1 MDIVCGIMSMS
12 NRRRWVAAWKDSAT
26 KPALY
31 HCISRVN
38 GRSFLLDVAEREHF
52 RMIMRLCEKF
62 TGCRVLSYCLMSNH
76 FHILLE
82 VPPMP
87 EGGISDEE
95 LLKRLSAFYGEA
107 RVAEIAKE
115 MQDAVTPRLRGEFEL
130 PPMEE
135 AGVPLTPEQELALAK
150 EQGQRRLEEIR
161 SRYTRRMHDLSEFM
175 KSLLERFTKWFNRK
189 HSRFGTLWEDRF
201 KSVIVES
208 GTAARTMAA
217 YIDLNPV
224 RAGIV
229 KDPADY
235 RWSSYGEAIGLG
247 GKGNGKKAREGL
259 VRAYFCDQGMISE
272 SEQLAKWE
280 EVSRLY
286 RRMMGLALGKR
297 PGAAEISRA
306 DKGVGQVT
314 RNTAELLESDDNET
328 VLKDLGLTKM
338 LFCRIRYFADGA
350 VIGSKEFVNEAFVS
364 ARDRFGPKRKDG
376 ARRMRGNAAEAG
388 KALWS
393 LRNLQKGIWSIGTA

>member
-1 MDIVCGIMSMS
+1 MLEAG
-12 NRRRWVAAWKDSAT
+12 
-26 KPALY
+26 
-31 HCISRVN
+31 
-38 GRSFLLDVAEREHF
+38 EREHF
-52 RMIMRLCEKF
+52 RLIMRLCEKF

-82 VPPMP
+82 VPPMR
-87 EGGISDEE
+87 EGGIPDEE
-95 LLKRLSAFYGEA
+95 LLVRLSAFYGEA

-115 MQDAVTPRLRGEFEL
+115 MQDAATPRVRSEFEL
-130 PPMEE
+130 PPMDE
-135 AGVPLTPEQELALAK
+135 AGVPLTSEQELALAK
-150 EQGQRRLEEIR
+150 EQSQRRLEEIR

-189 HSRFGTLWEDRF
+189 HSRTGTLWEDRF

-229 KDPADY
+229 KDPAEY
-235 RWSSYGEAIGLG
+235 RWSSYGEALG
-247 GKGNGKKAREGL
+247 GGNKGNGKKAREGL
-259 VRAYFCDQGMISE
+259 VRACFCDQAMVSE
-272 SEQLAKWE
+272 SDQAAKWE

-297 PGAAEISRA
+297 PGQAEISRSA
-306 DKGVGQVT
+306 KGKGQVT
-314 RNTAELLESDDNET
+314 KNTAELLESDDNET

-350 VIGSKEFVNEAFVS
+350 VIGSKEFVNEAFAS

-376 ARRMRGNAAEAG
+376 ARKMRGSAAAAG
-388 KALWS
+388 TTLWS
-393 LRNLQKGIWSIGTA
+393 LRDLQKGIGSMGAA